1 MHLKSAE
8 LGINSTALKAFS
20 ELKKM
25 IYWCSHFVDFV
36 SNSILTTIQNTVM
49 I

>member
-8 LGINSTALKAFS
+8 LGINSTAVKAFP

-25 IYWCSHFVDFV
+25 IYWCSHFV
-36 SNSILTTIQNTVM
+36 ILFQTQYRTQ
-49 I
+49 